1 MTGSRSDADYVL
13 GVSAAE
19 QERLRAQGD
28 AVGPMTLR
36 LLTQAGI
43 GPGMRVL
50 DVGCGAGDVSLLAA
64 RLVGA
69 SGEVVGVD
77 REPQMVEAACRRAH
91 DLALAN
97 VRFVEGDFREVGAA
111 EGVFDA
117 AVGRL
122 VLMYQ
127 ADAADAVQ
135 RLTRAVRPGG
145 FVLFQ
150 EYDSTLPPTSLVPMP
165 LHVKVRSWIWRT
177 LERSGADIHMGLKLF
192 HALRAAGLTRIEMRA
207 EAIVATP
214 QTRYPTVPLV
224 RVLLPKMVAYGIASE
239 QEVDIETLEARLAA
253 ERDAADTVYVGGV
266 VFGGWGF
273 VPQA

>member
-1 MTGSRSDADYVL
+1 MTGERRDADYVL
-13 GVSAAE
+13 GVSGQE

-43 GPGMRVL
+43 APGMRVL
-50 DVGCGAGDVSLLAA
+50 DVGCGTGDVSLLTA
-64 RLVGA
+64 RLVGECGA
-69 SGEVVGVD
+69 VVGID
-77 REPQMVEAACRRAH
+77 REPAMVEAARKRAA

-97 VRFVEGDFREVGAA
+97 VRFVQGDFRELGTA
-111 EGVFDA
+111 EGKFDA

-145 FVLFQ
+145 LVLFQ
-150 EYDSTLPPTSLVPMP
+150 EYDSTLQPASLVPHR
-165 LHVKVRSWIWRT
+165 LHVKVRSWIWQT
-177 LERSGADIHMGLKLF
+177 LERSGADVHMGFKLF
-192 HALRAAGLTRIEMRA
+192 HVLRAAGLARIEMRA

-214 QTRYPTVPLV
+214 ETRYPTVPLV
-224 RVLLPKMVAYGIASE
+224 RVLLPRMIAYGIASE
-239 QEVDIETLEARLAA
+239 EEVDIETLERRLAE
-253 ERDAADTVYVGGV
+253 ERDGADAVYVGGV

-273 VPQA
+273 V

>member
-77 REPQMVEAACRRAH
+77 REPQMVEAARRRAH

-97 VRFVEGDFREVGAA
+97 IRFVEGDFRELGAG

-127 ADAADAVQ
+127 ADATDAVR
-135 RLTRAVRPGG
+135 RLTRAVRSDGL
-145 FVLFQ
+145 VLFQ

-165 LHVKVRSWIWRT
+165 LHVKVRGWIWRT
-177 LERSGADIHMGLKLF
+177 LERSGADIHMGFKLF
-192 HALRAAGLTRIEMRA
+192 HTLRAAGLARIEMRA

-239 QEVDIETLEARLAA
+239 QEVGIETLEARLEA

-273 VPQA
+273 VP